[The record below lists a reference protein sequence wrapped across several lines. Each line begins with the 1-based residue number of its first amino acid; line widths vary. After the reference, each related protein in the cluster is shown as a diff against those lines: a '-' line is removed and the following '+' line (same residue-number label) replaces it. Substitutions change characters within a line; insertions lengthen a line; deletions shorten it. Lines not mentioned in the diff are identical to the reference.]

1 MNMQHP
7 RVRSQR
13 TKLNLIDVDIHPKS
27 SVEDLR
33 PYLSNRWWD
42 YLLTY
47 GSRHRHGYVKGF
59 PYPKSQPQAARRDAW
74 PETGGLPGSDIPLM
88 REQLLDLYG
97 VEYGIMNPLSPTG
110 QGEQNTDFS
119 AALAFAANEYQI
131 QGWVK
136 REPRLK
142 ASVLVP
148 YEDGPA
154 SAAEIRRRAGNRD
167 FAHVLLLS
175 RTSELLGK
183 KRYWPIF
190 EAACEA
196 KLPVAIHVFGYSGW
210 AMTNTGWPS
219 FYIEEMIEHAAS
231 CQATVTSL
239 IVEGV
244 FEQYPQLK
252 IVLLEAGFAW
262 LPALGWR
269 LDKHWKTLRSEVPH
283 LKRAPSDYLREHF
296 WVSTQPME
304 ETDNPD
310 HLIEVMDWIGWD
322 KILFASDCPHW
333 DFDDPVLAL
342 PPSLDETRRRMIF
355 SGNAKALYGFR

>member
-59 PYPKSQPQAARRDAW
+59 PYPKTQPQAARRDAW

-154 SAAEIRRRAGNRD
+154 LRRRNSPPRGQPRFRACAAAQPDLRI
-167 FAHVLLLS
+167 ARQEALLADLRS
-175 RTSELLGK
+175 GLRGQ
-183 KRYWPIF
+183 
-190 EAACEA
+190 AACRD
-196 KLPVAIHVFGYSGW
+196 
-210 AMTNTGWPS
+210 
-219 FYIEEMIEHAAS
+219 S
-231 CQATVTSL
+231 CL
-239 IVEGV
+239 
-244 FEQYPQLK
+244 
-252 IVLLEAGFAW
+252 
-262 LPALGWR
+262 R
-269 LDKHWKTLRSEVPH
+269 L
-283 LKRAPSDYLREHF
+283 
-296 WVSTQPME
+296 
-304 ETDNPD
+304 
-310 HLIEVMDWIGWD
+310 
-322 KILFASDCPHW
+322 
-333 DFDDPVLAL
+333 
-342 PPSLDETRRRMIF
+342 
-355 SGNAKALYGFR
+355 